1 MELINRTLSVSSSD
15 SIDEEKRSVRV
26 IASSTAIDSYGEI
39 VEQSFRLERY
49 QRNPVVLYGHNKSGI
64 LGMGGDPEDTLPIGY
79 ATELGIS
86 GGKLLA
92 TLNFVD
98 EKANP
103 LAPMVFEGFRQG
115 SIRAVS
121 IGFFPHEVREE
132 TRNGEDVYV
141 LSQNEL
147 FEISVVPMGANPD
160 AVRLS
165 VGEAHDQVRK
175 RLAKMSHPGQRK
187 LAQGGSLIC
196 ARFQKENPHAV
207 RPQAP
212 PARKGALA
220 AKRSVIIDNA
230 MRRIFG
236 GGNDA
241 A

>member
-1 MELINRTLSVSSSD
+1 MELINRTLSISSSD

-26 IASSTAIDSYGEI
+26 VASSTAIDSYGEI

-64 LGMGGDPEDTLPIGY
+64 LGLGGAPEDTLPIGY
-79 ATELGIS
+79 ASELGVS

-103 LAPMVFEGFRQG
+103 LAPLVFEGFKQG

-121 IGFFPHEVREE
+121 IGFYPHEVREE
-132 TRNGEDVYV
+132 TRNGEDVFV

-165 VGEAHDQVRK
+165 VDESRHQVRK
-175 RLAKMSHPGQRK
+175 RLAKMSNPRQLK
-187 LAQGGSLIC
+187 LAQGGSVIVGN
-196 ARFQKENPHAV
+196 FQNVNP
-207 RPQAP
+207 
-212 PARKGALA
+212 LA
-220 AKRSVIIDNA
+220 ARAPTREERKAAPAANQSKIVDNA
-230 MRRIFG
+230 MRQIFG
-236 GGNDA
+236 GGNSA